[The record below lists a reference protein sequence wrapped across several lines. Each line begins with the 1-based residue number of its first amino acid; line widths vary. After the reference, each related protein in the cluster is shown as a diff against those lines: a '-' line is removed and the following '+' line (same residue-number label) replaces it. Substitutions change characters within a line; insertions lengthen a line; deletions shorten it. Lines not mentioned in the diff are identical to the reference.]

1 MNVETENIVPN
12 GSAVVTDG
20 VGLLASPTHSS
31 GKYISPHIGNISKGD
46 SKLCVCVFFLHF
58 SLKYFVLLKINVF

>member
-20 VGLLASPTHSS
+20 VGILASPTH
-31 GKYISPHIGNISKGD
+31 KYISPHIGNISKGD
-46 SKLCVCVFFLHF
+46 SELCVCVYT
-58 SLKYFVLLKINVF
+58 SL

>member
-46 SKLCVCVFFLHF
+46 SELCVFFT
-58 SLKYFVLLKINVF
+58 LLFKTFCVKN